1 MSTFKN
7 NIPKSYL
14 IAAFNQVNH
23 YLTSLNY
30 MPDLAEISPEVYGA
44 PVIFGGEGDWNP
56 EVDPAAINLIMTKLA
71 DEVSV
76 QVFRMNRSGTANTFV
91 ERIKD
96 PAETTGSEYGFDA
109 LFELIAPELL

>member
-1 MSTFKN
+1 MSTFKK

-14 IAAFNQVNH
+14 ISAFNQVNH

-30 MPDLAEISPEVYGA
+30 MPDLAEISPDVYGA
-44 PVIFGGEGDWNP
+44 PVLFGGDGDWDP
-56 EVDPAAINLIMTKLA
+56 EVDPAALNLSMTKLA

-76 QVFRMNRSGTANTFV
+76 QIFRMTRAGIPTTFA